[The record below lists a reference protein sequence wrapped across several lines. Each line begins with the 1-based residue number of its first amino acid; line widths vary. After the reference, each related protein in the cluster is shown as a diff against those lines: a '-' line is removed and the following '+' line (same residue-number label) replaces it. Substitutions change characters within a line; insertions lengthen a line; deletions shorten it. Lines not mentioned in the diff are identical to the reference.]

1 MSVDPSL
8 QMWATL
14 LLTAAAVVLFVTEW
28 VQLEVTALG
37 LLVALL
43 LLFHLFPVLGP
54 DGEPV
59 LTVRRLLEGFGNPA
73 LIAVLA
79 LLVVGE
85 GLVRTGALDGVAR
98 FVGGLPLPPVLM
110 ILAALVAVAVFS
122 AFLNNTPMV
131 VIFIPIMQGLATRT
145 GLKASRMMMPLSFA
159 AILGGMTTLIG
170 SSTNLLVSSSLIS
183 LGLPGL
189 GFFEFTGIAAV
200 LAVAG
205 LAYVVL
211 VAPRLLPD
219 RASMVATFTAGG
231 HQFLAQG
238 TVPADSPLVG
248 EAAVAGMFR
257 SLPDVTV
264 QMILR
269 GERGFLPPFDDVALR
284 PGDVLV
290 VAAPRKALT
299 DAAARHPGLF
309 HPPRGADGETG
320 RERVEGEKG
329 RERGREESEQIMA
342 EAMVPPASR
351 LVGFSLSQI
360 GFRRRYNC
368 VVLGIQ
374 RRARMIRG
382 RMTDIRLE
390 PGDVLLVQG
399 RAENLRALQADRDL
413 VLISGSTGALPKP
426 HHARTA
432 AVIFLAAIVPA
443 ALGMVPVVISA
454 LAAAAALVAVGAI
467 NVRQAVRALD
477 RRVVLLVASALA
489 LGAALEATGGAAWLA
504 TVLLSAVGDGGLLV
518 TLSAFFLIVA
528 LFTNVLSNNACA
540 VLFTPIA
547 VNLATRLEADPHL
560 FAIATLLAANTSF
573 ASPIGYQTNLLVMGP
588 GHYRFAD
595 FVRAGLPL
603 TLLTWLVFTLVAP
616 LFWMV

>member
-1 MSVDPSL
+1 MPVDPGI

-14 LLTAAAVVLFVTEW
+14 LLTAAVVVLFVTEW
-28 VQLEVTALG
+28 VQIEVTALG

-43 LLFHLFPVLGP
+43 LLFHFAPVPGA
-54 DGEPV
+54 DGAPA
-59 LTVRRLLEGFGNPA
+59 LDARRLLEGFGNPA

-85 GLVRTGALDGVAR
+85 ALVRTGALDGVA
-98 FVGGLPLPPVLM
+98 GTIAALPLPPPVTILVTLLAVMVL
-110 ILAALVAVAVFS
+110 S
-122 AFLNNTPMV
+122 AFLNNTPVV
-131 VIFIPIMQGLATRT
+131 VIFIPIMQALATRM
-145 GLKASRMMMPLSFA
+145 GAKASRLMMPLSYA

-183 LGLPGL
+183 LGMPGL
-189 GFFEFTGIAAV
+189 GFFEFAGVASV

-205 LAYVVL
+205 LVYLVL

-219 RASMVATFTAGG
+219 RASMVANFTAGG

-248 EAAVAGMFR
+248 EKAVAGLFR
-257 SLPDVTV
+257 SLPDITV
-264 QMILR
+264 QSILR
-269 GERGFLPPFDDVALR
+269 GETAFLPPFDSVALA

-299 DAAARHPGLF
+299 DAAAKHPGLF
-309 HPPRGADGETG
+309 HPPRGGGSSDEGH
-320 RERVEGEKG
+320 ERVDDGTE
-329 RERGREESEQIMA
+329 RERGEESEQIMA

-351 LVGFSLSQI
+351 LVGFSLSQV
-360 GFRRRYNC
+360 GFRRRYRC

-399 RAENLRALQADRDL
+399 RAENVRGLQADRDL

-426 HHARTA
+426 HHARA
-432 AVIFLAAIVPA
+432 AGVIFLAAVLPA
-443 ALGMVPVVISA
+443 AVGLVPIVISA
-454 LAAAAALVAVGAI
+454 LAAATALVAVGAI

-504 TVLLSAVGDGGLLV
+504 AVLLGVVGDGGGLV

-547 VNLATRLEADPHL
+547 VNLALRLDADPHM
-560 FAIATLLAANTSF
+560 FAIATLLAANASF

-588 GHYRFAD
+588 GHYRFVD

-603 TLLTWLVFTLVAP
+603 TLLTWVVFTLVAP
-616 LFWMV
+616 LIWSL